1 MKTKIFIVI
10 AAFAMLIAACAP
22 GAGASPAST
31 ETPAPNPIPS
41 LPASVATVESVDVHI
56 LESMPVQVQAVV
68 RGQLPDAGC
77 TTIGSVEQV
86 REGSVIR
93 VTLVTTTDPLALCAQ
108 ALTPFEHVVSLDINE
123 LPAGS
128 YVVDVHGVE
137 DSFELPGR
145 DLPSFQAQL
154 VAALNARDYDQL
166 RSLMGDPFMIAYW
179 LSEGTSNS
187 PDQAIEQLQ
196 LNLLSSSAPIV
207 VDEGRDLTQL
217 LGMDPVTIVGP
228 EATEVTPLLTSGWGE
243 DGKSEAIL
251 FAAEN
256 PDGSFYW
263 YGLLYAMDG
272 FASP

>member
-10 AAFAMLIAACAP
+10 AVFAMLIAACAP
-22 GAGASPAST
+22 GAGASTAST
-31 ETPAPNPIPS
+31 DTPAPNPAPS
-41 LPASVATVESVDVHI
+41 LPASVATVESVEVHI
-56 LESMPVQVQAVV
+56 LESMPVQVQVIV

-86 REGSVIR
+86 REGNVIR

-108 ALTPFEHVVSLDINE
+108 ALTPFEHVIELDVSD

-128 YVVDVHGVE
+128 YVVEVHGVE
-137 DSFELPGR
+137 ASFELPGR

-187 PDQAIEQLQ
+187 PDQAVEQLQ

-207 VDEGRDLTQL
+207 VDESRDLTEL
-217 LGMDPVTIVGP
+217 LGMDPVTILGP
-228 EATEVTPLLTSGWGE
+228 EAIEVTPLLTSGWGE

-251 FAAEN
+251 FVAEN

>member
-10 AAFAMLIAACAP
+10 AVFAMLIAACAP
-22 GAGASPAST
+22 GAGASTAST
-31 ETPAPNPIPS
+31 DTPAPNPAPS
-41 LPASVATVESVDVHI
+41 LPASVATVESVEVHI
-56 LESMPVQVQAVV
+56 LESMPIQVQVVV

-86 REGSVIR
+86 REGNVIR

-108 ALTPFEHVVSLDINE
+108 ALTPFEHVIELDVSD

-128 YVVDVHGVE
+128 YVVEVHGVE
-137 DSFELPGR
+137 ASFELPGR

-187 PDQAIEQLQ
+187 PDQAVEQLQ
-196 LNLLSSSAPIV
+196 VNLLSSSAPIV
-207 VDEGRDLTQL
+207 VDESRDLTEL

-228 EATEVTPLLTSGWGE
+228 EVVEVNPLLTSGWGQE
-243 DGKSEAIL
+243 GKDEAIL
-251 FAAEN
+251 FIAKDA
-256 PDGSFYW
+256 DGNWYW
-263 YGLLYAMDG
+263 YGLLFARDG
-272 FASP
+272 FAAQ

>member
-10 AAFAMLIAACAP
+10 AAFTMLIAACAP
-22 GAGASPAST
+22 GAGASPANT
-31 ETPAPNPIPS
+31 DTPAPNPAPS
-41 LPASVATVESVDVHI
+41 MPASVATVESVDVHI
-56 LESMPVQVQAVV
+56 LESMPVQVQIVV

-77 TTIGSVEQV
+77 TTIGSVEQA
-86 REGSVIR
+86 REGNVIR

-108 ALTPFEHVVSLDINE
+108 ALTPFEHVVSLDVVD

-137 DSFELPGR
+137 ASFELPGR

-154 VAALNARDYDQL
+154 VAALNARDYAQL

-196 LNLLSSSAPIV
+196 LNLLNSSAPIIF
-207 VDEGRDLTQL
+207 DESRDLTEL

-228 EATEVTPLLTSGWGE
+228 EAAEVIPLLTSGWGQ
-243 DGKSEAIL
+243 DGSGEAIL
-251 FAAEN
+251 FMAEN

-263 YGLLYAMDG
+263 YGLLYAMND